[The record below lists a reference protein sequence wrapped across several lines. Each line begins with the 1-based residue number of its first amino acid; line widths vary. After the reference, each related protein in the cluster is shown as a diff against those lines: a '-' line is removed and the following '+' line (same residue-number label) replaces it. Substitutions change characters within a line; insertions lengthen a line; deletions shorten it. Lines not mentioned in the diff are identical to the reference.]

1 MSVRHILVADD
12 HAILRQGLKQVLA
25 EEFGDA
31 SIGETG
37 SGREALEK
45 LRSQRWDLMILDINL
60 PDKSGLDV
68 IKEAKAV
75 QPLLPVI
82 VLSVYP
88 EDQYAMRA
96 LKAGAAA
103 YLNKETA
110 PDEPVNAVTTVA
122 QGRKYVSARLA
133 RELAKNVGD
142 EPAAPPHA
150 TLSDREVQVLS
161 LIAKGKT
168 LKEVAETLGLSSKTV
183 STYRARLLAK
193 LCLPTTA
200 SLIRYAVEQKLV
212 E

>member
-1 MSVRHILVADD
+1 MSLKHILVADD

-31 SIGETG
+31 FIGETG
-37 SGREALEK
+37 SGQEALEK

-82 VLSVYP
+82 VLSIYP
-88 EDQYAMRA
+88 EDQYAVRA

-103 YLNKETA
+103 YLNKEAA
-110 PDEPVNAVTTVA
+110 PDELVNAVKTVA
-122 QGRKYVSARLA
+122 QGRRYVSARLA
-133 RELAKNVGD
+133 RELAKNAGD

-150 TLSDREVQVLS
+150 TLSDREFQVLS

-193 LCLPTTA
+193 LSLPTTA
-200 SLIRYAVEQKLV
+200 SLIRYAIEQRLV